1 MRSGLIIED
10 VPETR
15 DWLGS
20 LLEISFPGIAVETAV
35 SVAQGMQRIRAREHD
50 LVLVDLGLP
59 DGSGVAC
66 VMERHRRW
74 PGMPSVVST
83 SFEDDRHLFQALQA
97 GAAGYLLKDQPDN
110 EIIALLRGIATGVPP
125 LSPLIAQKI
134 MAHFVGHYADADAD
148 GPAPR
153 RELEALLTPSEKA
166 VLAHIARG
174 LTVPETA
181 KRLGKSRNTVA
192 TQLKSVYSKLNVSS
206 RAEVTRMAIE
216 WGLV

>member
-1 MRSGLIIED
+1 MQTGLIIED
-10 VPETR
+10 VSETR

-20 LLEISFPGIAVETAV
+20 LLDLSFPGIAVETAI
-35 SVAQGMQRIRAREHD
+35 SVAQGMQRIRSRKHD

-83 SFEDDRHLFQALQA
+83 SFEDDQHLFRALQA
-97 GAAGYLLKDQPDN
+97 GAVGYLLKDQPDD
-110 EIIALLRGIATGVPP
+110 EIIALLKGIATGVPP

-134 MAHFVGHYADADAD
+134 MAHFVGHYADADSL
-148 GPAPR
+148 APEP
-153 RELEALLTPSEKA
+153 ELEALLSSSEKV